1 LISWKV
7 KRPLNTN
14 NKYAFFPGCLIPTRY
29 PHLEYV
35 ARLIL
40 PQLKIELVDIDEFTC
55 CADPIQFKGTDRL
68 TWLAIAARNIC
79 LAEETGLNILTLCN
93 GCVNTLT
100 TANHMLKSESEL
112 RDKVNRIL
120 VNTGHQFKG
129 EVEVKHFLQAVVD
142 DIGIGGIGNYVKTPL
157 NSLNVATHTGCH
169 LLSPEDVLN
178 FDDPIDPKVLDSLV
192 AALGAEPVDYDLKSL
207 CCGVGFSLSGKLD
220 ASSRLLKDKLENMKE
235 YEADCI
241 VVGCPF
247 CYQQFDLGQ
256 IAASRKYKFD
266 FKLPVLYYLQILGL
280 AMGYTLTEMQYSAH
294 RIKDDGFEKQLAFE
308 G

>member
-1 LISWKV
+1 M
-7 KRPLNTN
+7 NTN
-14 NKYAFFPGCLIPTRY
+14 NKYAFFRGCLIPTKY

-40 PQLKIELVDIDEFTC
+40 PQIGIELVDIDEFTC
-55 CADPIQFKGTDRL
+55 CADPIQFKGADQL

-93 GCVNTLT
+93 GCINTLA
-100 TANHMLKSESEL
+100 TANHMMKREPEL
-112 RDKVNRIL
+112 SDKVNRIL

-129 EVEVKHFLQAVVD
+129 EVEIKHFLQAIVG
-142 DIGIGGIGNYVKTPL
+142 DIGIGRLGNYVKTPL
-157 NSLNVATHTGCH
+157 RGLNVATHTGCH
-169 LLSPEDVLN
+169 LTSPEDVLN

-207 CCGVGFSLSGKLD
+207 CCGVGFSLSGD
-220 ASSRLLKDKLENMKE
+220 TAASSHLLKDKLENMRE
-235 YEADCI
+235 YGADCI
-241 VVGCPF
+241 VTGCPF

-256 IAASRKYKFD
+256 LAAFRKYKLD
-266 FKLPVLYYLQILGL
+266 FKLPVLYYLQIIGL
-280 AMGYTLTEMQYSAH
+280 AMGFGIEEMQYGAH
-294 RIKDDGFEKQLAFE
+294 RIKDESFVRKLGR

>member
-1 LISWKV
+1 M
-7 KRPLNTN
+7 NTN

-35 ARLIL
+35 AGLIL
-40 PQLKIELVDIDEFTC
+40 PQIGIELIDIDKFTC
-55 CADPIQFKGTDRL
+55 CSDPIQFRGADRL

-79 LAEETGLNILTLCN
+79 LAEEIGLNILTLCN

-100 TANHMLKSESEL
+100 TANHMLKSQSEL

-120 VNTGHQFKG
+120 TDTGHQFMGK
-129 EVEVKHFLQAVVD
+129 VEIKHFLQVIID
-142 DIGIGGIGNYVKTPL
+142 DIGIGQIKDFIKTSL
-157 NSLNVATHTGCH
+157 YGLNVATHTGCH
-169 LLSPEDVLN
+169 LASPEDVMN

-207 CCGVGFSLSGKLD
+207 CCGVGLNLSGKMD
-220 ASSRLLKDKLENMKE
+220 ASSRLLKDKLENMNK

-280 AMGYTLTEMQYSAH
+280 AMGYTLDEMQYGTH
-294 RIKDDGFEKQLAFE
+294 RIKDEKFEKKL
-308 G
+308 

>member
-1 LISWKV
+1 M
-7 KRPLNTN
+7 NTN

-40 PQLKIELVDIDEFTC
+40 PQIGIELIDVDKFTC
-55 CADPIQFKGTDRL
+55 CSDPIQFKGADRL

-79 LAEETGLNILTLCN
+79 LAEEIGLNILTLCN

-100 TANHMLKSESEL
+100 TANHMLKSQSEL

-120 VNTGHQFKG
+120 TDTGHQFMGK
-129 EVEVKHFLQAVVD
+129 VEIKHFLQVIID
-142 DIGIGGIGNYVKTPL
+142 DIGIGQIKDFIKTSL
-157 NSLNVATHTGCH
+157 YGLNVATHTGCH
-169 LLSPEDVLN
+169 LASPEDVMN

-207 CCGVGFSLSGKLD
+207 CCGVGLNLSGKMD
-220 ASSRLLKDKLENMKE
+220 ASSRLLKDKLENMNK

-280 AMGYTLTEMQYSAH
+280 AMGYTLDEMQYGTH
-294 RIKDDGFEKQLAFE
+294 RIKDEKFEKKL
-308 G
+308 

>member
-1 LISWKV
+1 M
-7 KRPLNTN
+7 NTN

-40 PQLKIELVDIDEFTC
+40 SQIGIELIDIDKFTC
-55 CADPIQFKGTDRL
+55 CSDPIQFKGVDRL

-79 LAEETGLNILTLCN
+79 LAEEAALNIITLCN

-100 TANHMLKSESEL
+100 TANHMLKSKSEL
-112 RDKVNRIL
+112 RGKVNRIL
-120 VNTGHQFKG
+120 VDTGHQFKG
-129 EVEVKHFLQAVVD
+129 EVKIKHFLQVIVD
-142 DIGIGGIGNYVKTPL
+142 DIGVGQIKDYIKTQL
-157 NSLNVATHTGCH
+157 CGLNVATHTGCH
-169 LLSPEDVLN
+169 LASPEDVMN

-192 AALGAEPVDYDLKSL
+192 AALGAEPVDYGLKSL
-207 CCGVGFSLSGKLD
+207 CCGVGLSLSGKPD
-220 ASSRLLKDKLENMKE
+220 ASSRLLKDKLENMKK

-247 CYQQFDLGQ
+247 CYQQYDLGQ

-280 AMGYTLTEMQYSAH
+280 AMGYTLDEMQYGNH
-294 RIKDDGFEKQLAFE
+294 RIKDESFEKKL
-308 G
+308 